1 MGGWLPSYCGWKLCD
16 FCLGDREQM
25 SAKPNGSV
33 AKPSKR
39 AGLPSE
45 HAKVVA
51 KAPPKGRKRKK
62 DVAPDPARQGA
73 GQASRVCLLV
83 LGVHRSGTSALTR
96 VLSLHGATLPR
107 RLMGGGEGNT
117 AGHWEGARLVQ
128 YSDQILAEFGTDW
141 ADWRLLDMSLLPVA
155 RRLQIK
161 ADIRQIVEE
170 DYGDAGLIVL
180 KDPRIC
186 RFPGFFMEALAESG
200 YRVVPVIAN
209 RNPLEVIESLQK
221 REVYWPDH
229 MRRSDAALLWLS
241 HQLEVERATRA
252 MDRVFVGYNEL
263 LSDWKTVMERIER
276 EGAIRFPLQPDMAAR
291 EVGEFLTPARRSHRH
306 TVSDVR
312 LEPDLHGWVADTYE
326 ALQRLEDGRDPAAQ
340 MRTLDRIYHEYRATA
355 PLLTELTAERRKMQ
369 GDATRF
375 HAEAD
380 TMRQEVDRLAA
391 EAAALIAA
399 QNEAELR
406 SRQADAELEGLR
418 GDVQARQQQLE
429 ALLAEKQA
437 LEASVQDLLERV
449 RQLEARLAQSA
460 AEIADANAEAQK
472 LAEAKALAEAAAA
485 GLRDQLESISH
496 DYELAAREAAE
507 AHNTSARLQAG
518 AQQIVGLLNAARDD
532 TYRAHLAY
540 RQSTSW
546 RLTAPLRWVSS
557 LVRGR
562 SADPVQPVPLRYE
575 DHFGPNVLL
584 PTDDRGGSR
593 GTRVSGQ
600 HIVFFTIC
608 SRNFMAFART
618 LHKSLTRFYPQA
630 RLVVA
635 LCDEAKDH
643 PPFVA
648 ADEPFEFLYLDDL
661 DIPDWHGMSRRYN
674 VTEFNTAIKPFVFLH
689 LFERQK
695 ADFVVYFDPD
705 IYVVDHLT
713 EIEEAFGKGAD
724 VILTP
729 HMLEPNE
736 RAEMNER
743 RLLQYGIYNLGFV
756 GIARTAKA
764 VDVVRWWG
772 RRLERECIIKRDE
785 GLFVDQKWADH
796 FPAFFA
802 RPHIL
807 HHPGYNIAYWNLSN
821 RKMTWGGNRW
831 LVNGVPA
838 RFVHFSGNNL
848 DDPSVLSRHSGEH
861 RADTIGEMKTLLDEY
876 RTEVFANGHAE
887 FRKIP
892 YAFNWGGASGFNEH
906 TPKPVH
912 EMASGS
918 VNEARQGGAVSA
930 PRQASNTEI
939 LRTAMDIVGGPG
951 KLLTKTARVISRG
964 DLSSLKRGIDLA
976 RSAAQERRRIVERAL
991 AQPPSDALV
1000 DWQPFRKSILVI
1012 EWKTPRPDSDSGSR
1026 TVFYTAEILAL
1037 LGYRVTF
1044 LPLSLIEDGAYS
1056 RALADLGVRCI
1067 DASVYPSVRAFFEA
1081 EGASF
1086 DFVMLNRVSVVA
1098 SQMDQIKASCP
1109 QAKLIFNTVDL
1120 HFVRELRDAEMNNL
1134 PVAAALQTKAQ
1145 ELAIVRDSAMT
1156 IVLSHVE
1163 EEILRAEVPEADI
1176 HVMPLIFSE
1185 LDADP
1190 PDFDAR
1196 SDILFI
1202 GSFPHKPNVD
1212 AVLYFADEIFPTL
1225 RERIP
1230 DLRFHVVGS
1239 EPTPEVLRLSERP
1252 GIIVHGFVADVAP
1265 LFRSVRL
1272 TVAPLR
1278 FGAGIKGK
1286 IATSLSFG
1294 VPCVCTPIAAEG
1306 MRINDGRHVL
1316 IADTVE
1322 EWCEAVTSLYSDRD
1336 RWTQISAQARQ
1347 IAVDEFSLAANEL
1360 RIGSMMEKLDPGAAR
1375 GAFLRFATQE
1385 EFATFWAAHPDI
1397 LASRVETEK
1406 ALLPAAEEAFDI
1418 DGFCAVCGE
1427 QSKFATSFMYS
1438 AAHYESGE
1446 KSPNW
1451 REHLA
1456 CWGCGFTM
1464 RLRASMQLFLS
1475 RVYRG
1480 ADSAVYIT
1488 EQTTPL
1494 FRWLQSIHPSLEG
1507 SEYLGDACAFG
1518 TIKDGLR
1525 NEDLTALTYADASF
1539 DAILSFD
1546 VLEHVTDDVAA
1557 FRECFRCL
1565 RPGGTLLF
1573 TAPFAYDKGQK
1584 VVRARMTDGGTIEHI
1599 LPPEYHGNP
1608 VDPEGALC
1616 FRYFAWDVVE
1626 DLKSVG
1632 FETVE
1637 VVNYWSRDF
1646 AYLGDFGFII
1656 IARKSY

>member
-1 MGGWLPSYCGWKLCD
+1 MA
-16 FCLGDREQM
+16 
-25 SAKPNGSV
+25 AKPRGPL
-33 AKPSKR
+33 AKSSKR
-39 AGLPSE
+39 DNLGSERADKAAG
-45 HAKVVA
+45 AIM
-51 KAPPKGRKRKK
+51 KGRKGKQSK
-62 DVAPDPARQGA
+62 AVAPAKSDGGA
-73 GQASRVCLLV
+73 MSRTCLLV

-96 VLSLHGATLPR
+96 VLSLQGAVLPR

-161 ADIRQIVEE
+161 ADIRQIVDE
-170 DYGDAGLIVL
+170 DYADADLIVI

-186 RFPGFFMEALAESG
+186 RFPALFMEALLESG

-221 REVYWPDH
+221 REIYWPAH
-229 MRRSDAALLWLS
+229 LRRSDAALLWLS
-241 HQLEVERATRA
+241 HQLEVERATRGMDRIFVGSDDLLTDWVA
-252 MDRVFVGYNEL
+252 VMDRVAQQG
-263 LSDWKTVMERIER
+263 R
-276 EGAIRFPLQPDMAAR
+276 IRFPLRPKDAAR
-291 EVGEFLTPARRSHRH
+291 EVEEFLSPSRRTHRH
-306 TVSDVR
+306 TASDVR
-312 LEPDLHGWVADTYE
+312 LEPDLHGWVADAYE
-326 ALQRLEDGRDPAAQ
+326 ALRRLEDGRNVDAQ
-340 MRTLDRIYHEYRATA
+340 MRTLDRLYQEFRASS
-355 PLLTELTAERRKMQ
+355 PLLAELTNDRRRMQ
-369 GDATRF
+369 GDATKF
-375 HAEAD
+375 
-380 TMRQEVDRLAA
+380 QS
-391 EAAALIAA
+391 EAAALRQDVDRLNAEASALMVA
-399 QNEAELR
+399 QSDAELR
-406 SRQADAELEGLR
+406 STQARAELEALR
-418 GDVQARQQQLE
+418 DDLQNKLQEVITLRAAKSDLDSQVMERSEKVRQLE
-429 ALLAEKQA
+429 ALL
-437 LEASVQDLLERV
+437 VQR
-449 RQLEARLAQSA
+449 A
-460 AEIADANAEAQK
+460 AEVADATADAQR
-472 LAEAKALAEAAAA
+472 LAEAKADADAAVASV
-485 GLRDQLESISH
+485 LEQLEAIRK
-496 DYELAAREAAE
+496 DYDQAQNVIAEKSADLARVTQDHTEMRQVAA
-507 AHNTSARLQAG
+507 HLQAG
-518 AQQIVGLLNAARDD
+518 SEQVIGLLNDARTE
-532 TYRAHLAY
+532 TYKTHLAY
-540 RQSTSW
+540 RKSTSW

-557 LVRGR
+557 MVRGR
-562 SADPVQPVPLRYE
+562 SATPAPPVPLTFN
-575 DHFGPNVLL
+575 DHFGATISAPLRAASMTSAV
-584 PTDDRGGSR
+584 P
-593 GTRVSGQ
+593 VSGND
-600 HIVFFTIC
+600 IVFFTIC

-618 LHKSLTRFYPQA
+618 LHQSLCRFYPQA

-635 LCDEAKDH
+635 LCDDATDQ

-648 ADEPFEFLYLDDL
+648 ANEPFDFVYLDDL
-661 DIPDWHGMSRRYN
+661 NIPDWRGMSQRYN

-689 LFERQK
+689 LFEKQK

-713 EIEEAFGKGAD
+713 EIEEAFGAGAD

-756 GIARTAKA
+756 GIARTAKSL
-764 VDVVRWWG
+764 DVVRWWG
-772 RRLERECIIKRDE
+772 RRLEHECIIKRDE

-807 HHPGYNIAYWNLSN
+807 HHPGYNVAYWNLSN
-821 RKMTWGGNRW
+821 RTVTWGGNRW
-831 LVNGVPA
+831 LVNGRPA
-838 RFVHFSGNNL
+838 RFIHFSGNNL
-848 DDPSVLSRHSGEH
+848 DDPAVLSRHSGEH
-861 RADTIGEMKTLLDEY
+861 RADTIGQMKTLLDEY
-876 RTEVFANGHAE
+876 REAVFGNGHAE

-892 YAFNWGGASGFNEH
+892 YAFSWGGASGFNEH
-906 TPKPVH
+906 TPKPAH
-912 EMASGS
+912 EMA
-918 VNEARQGGAVSA
+918 NGAVVASAKGEAGSA
-930 PRQASNTEI
+930 PRAASSAEI
-939 LRTAMDIVGGPG
+939 IRTAMDIVGGPG
-951 KLLTKTARVISRG
+951 KLLSKTARVISRG
-964 DLSSLKRGIDLA
+964 DLTSLKRGVSLA
-976 RSAAQERRRIVERAL
+976 RSAAQERRKVVERAL
-991 AQPPSDALV
+991 VQPSPDTQV

-1026 TVFYTAEILAL
+1026 TVFYTVEILAL

-1067 DASVYPSVRAFFEA
+1067 DASVYPSVREFFEA
-1081 EGASF
+1081 EGGSF

-1098 SQMDQIKASCP
+1098 SQMDQIKTSCP

-1120 HFVRELRDAEMNNL
+1120 HYIRELRDAEMNNL
-1134 PVAAALQTKAQ
+1134 PVVSAMQTKAL

-1156 IVLSHVE
+1156 IVLSHIE
-1163 EEILRAEVPEADI
+1163 EEILRAEVPSADI
-1176 HVMPLIFSE
+1176 QVMPLVFSE

-1212 AVLYFADEIFPTL
+1212 AVLHFANDIFPAL
-1225 RERIP
+1225 RARIP

-1239 EPTPEVLRLSERP
+1239 EPTAEVLQLAERP
-1252 GIIVHGFVADVAP
+1252 GIVVHGFVSDIGP

-1286 IATSLSFG
+1286 IATSLSYG
-1294 VPCVCTPIAAEG
+1294 VPCICTPIAAEG
-1306 MRINDGRHVL
+1306 MRIDDGNHVL
-1316 IADTVE
+1316 IAETVE
-1322 EWCEAVTSLYSDRD
+1322 EWCASVSSLYGDRD
-1336 RWTQISAQARQ
+1336 RWMQISAQARQ
-1347 IAVDEFSLAANEL
+1347 IAVDEFSVAANTMRVAEV
-1360 RIGSMMEKLDPGAAR
+1360 MKKLDPDVPKI
-1375 GAFLRFATQE
+1375 AFLRFSTQE
-1385 EFATFWAAHPDI
+1385 EFDKFQVKSADMLSARIAI
-1397 LASRVETEK
+1397 EK
-1406 ALLPAAEEAFDI
+1406 ALLPEGDVAFDI

-1427 QSKFATSFMYS
+1427 QSKFTTSFMYS
-1438 AAHYESGE
+1438 AAHYSTGE
-1446 KSPNW
+1446 RSPNW

-1480 ADSAVYIT
+1480 PSSAVYIT

-1494 FRWLQSIHPSLEG
+1494 FRWLQSIHPSLVG

-1518 TIKDGLR
+1518 AVKDGLR
-1525 NEDLTALTYADASF
+1525 NEDLTALTFADASF
-1539 DAILSFD
+1539 DTMLSFD
-1546 VLEHVTDDVAA
+1546 VLEHVSDDLAA

-1573 TAPFAYDKGQK
+1573 TAPFAYDKGKK
-1584 VVRARMTDGGTIEHI
+1584 VVRARLKEDGSIEHA

-1608 VDPEGALC
+1608 VDPDGALC
-1616 FRYFAWDVVE
+1616 FRYFAWDVVA
-1626 DLKSVG
+1626 DLKSAG
-1632 FETVE
+1632 FESVE
-1637 VVNYWSRDF
+1637 IMNYWSRDF

-1656 IARKSY
+1656 VARKGA